1 MAFAHLIITKCMN
14 IRNTNENH
22 TCLNALPPSRQHV
35 PWDGAAKCSDECFKS
50 ECQILDPEKE
60 CQGMNLTLTGAG
72 ATNILLT

>member
-1 MAFAHLIITKCMN
+1 M
-14 IRNTNENH
+14 
-22 TCLNALPPSRQHV
+22 